1 MHAHL
6 TDPEFVKER
15 AERAKELARLDR
27 ENSSERDVAQRELDR
42 VDLSIKKII
51 RLIEDDER

>member
-1 MHAHL
+1 MDRL
-6 TDPEFVKER
+6 
-15 AERAKELARLDR
+15 LDR

-42 VDLSIKKII
+42 VDLRIKNII

>member
-1 MHAHL
+1 MDRL
-6 TDPEFVKER
+6 
-15 AERAKELARLDR
+15 LDR

-42 VDLSIKKII
+42 VDLRIKKII